1 MIRDFTGWDTALGRV
16 AAGVYGAARRF
27 DRIRRS
33 VGDPLRI
40 GVPVIS
46 VGNITVG
53 GTGKTP
59 MCAEVAARVREW
71 GRKPVIVSRGW
82 RGREVGP
89 ARVPADGDPAR
100 FGDEPVML
108 ARRGF
113 AVWIGRRREA
123 VALAA
128 AREGDLLILDDGFQR
143 TSLAR
148 DLDLVMIG
156 PHGIGNGQLLP
167 AGILRDDVSELR
179 RADALCGHVESVAGL
194 YANLPR
200 FPFGVRGLQWSPR
213 PPRPGEVLA
222 ALAAIAYPGAFFA
235 QLERL
240 GYAPTDR
247 EGLPD
252 HDPLTAARL
261 RPIVDRFAAAGC
273 SAVVVTEK
281 DAVKLPLRLGRL
293 EVLVARAD
301 WGPLDPEADLGFERF
316 LRSRIDR

>member
-1 MIRDFTGWDTALGRV
+1 M
-16 AAGVYGAARRF
+16 RRF
-27 DRIRRS
+27 DRIRRAS
-33 VGDPLRI
+33 GDPLRI
-40 GVPVIS
+40 GVPVVS

-59 MCAEVAARVREW
+59 MCAEIATRSRAW

-82 RGREVGP
+82 RGREIGP

-113 AVWIGRRREA
+113 TVWIGRRRET

-156 PHGIGNGQLLP
+156 PHGIGNGRLLP

-179 RADALCGHVESVAGL
+179 RADALCGHMETVEGL
-194 YANLPR
+194 YSALPR
-200 FPFGVRGLQWSPR
+200 FPFGVRGLRWSPR
-213 PPRPGEVLA
+213 PPRQDEALA

-240 GYAPTDR
+240 GYGLADR

-252 HDPLTAARL
+252 HDPLTATRL
-261 RPIVDRFAAAGC
+261 RPIIDRFVAVGC

-293 EVLVARAD
+293 DVLVACAD
-301 WGPLDPEADLGFERF
+301 WGPLNPETDHGFERF
-316 LRSRIDR
+316 LRAHLDR